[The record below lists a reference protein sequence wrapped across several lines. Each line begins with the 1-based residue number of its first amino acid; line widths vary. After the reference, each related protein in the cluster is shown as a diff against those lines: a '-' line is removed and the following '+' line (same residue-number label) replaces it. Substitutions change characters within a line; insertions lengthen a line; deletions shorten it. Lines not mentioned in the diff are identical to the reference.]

1 MWEVVIPLPNV
12 ELYHQMIIQGG
23 TGGVKK
29 NQQLPLHSHRLVN
42 HTSGTNS
49 GMRLQSLMIICMKRG
64 MSLLVEPV
72 RVLVEEIIPVL
83 QRKAE
88 EWQEG
93 NIPKLQIGRQNLH
106 NEVVETSTRTRVG
119 VVYPHI
125 AGSISITVLP
135 LTVKVRWIADGRTRA
150 KVTPHPR
157 FGILRERSLL
167 LVVVHPNSVNS
178 GTIQTPLAALNISSS
193 NNNNNNGIIPAPLTV
208 DSINNN
214 NHVKRSRGPRQF
226 SIKNQKG
233 KCFSRHHISGVS
245 VCVLCNDYHAK

>member
-1 MWEVVIPLPNV
+1 
-12 ELYHQMIIQGG
+12 
-23 TGGVKK
+23 
-29 NQQLPLHSHRLVN
+29 
-42 HTSGTNS
+42 
-49 GMRLQSLMIICMKRG
+49 
-64 MSLLVEPV
+64 MSLLVESV
-72 RVLVEEIIPVL
+72 GV
-83 QRKAE
+83 QREAE

-93 NIPKLQIGRQNLH
+93 SIPKLQIGRQNLLLH
-106 NEVVETSTRTRVG
+106 NEVVETSTRIRVG
-119 VVYPHI
+119 AYPHT
-125 AGSISITVLP
+125 AGSINITVLL
-135 LTVKVRWIADGRTRA
+135 LTDKVRRIADGRTRA

-226 SIKNQKG
+226 SIKNQK
-233 KCFSRHHISGVS
+233 
-245 VCVLCNDYHAK
+245 A

>member
-1 MWEVVIPLPNV
+1 
-12 ELYHQMIIQGG
+12 
-23 TGGVKK
+23 
-29 NQQLPLHSHRLVN
+29 
-42 HTSGTNS
+42 
-49 GMRLQSLMIICMKRG
+49 MKRG
-64 MSLLVEPV
+64 MSLLVESV
-72 RVLVEEIIPVL
+72 GCRLVGGNIPVS
-83 QRKAE
+83 RREAE

-93 NIPKLQIGRQNLH
+93 NIPKLQIERQNLLLLG
-106 NEVVETSTRTRVG
+106 EDVVETSTRNRVG
-119 VVYPHI
+119 VYPHI
-125 AGSISITVLP
+125 AGSTNITVLL
-135 LTVKVRWIADGRTRA
+135 LTDKVRRIADGRTRA

-167 LVVVHPNSVNS
+167 LVVIHPNSVNS

-193 NNNNNNGIIPAPLTV
+193 NNNNGIIPAPLTV